1 MLLFSDKI
9 DKIHCKRTQWQ
20 ESPVQL
26 SLNKINKNEK
36 PKKVV
41 LLWKLIPAS
50 TQRLTSFSMASYVHA
65 VLTRVSISVVSCT
78 IKG

>member
-9 DKIHCKRTQWQ
+9 DKIHCKKNPWQ

-36 PKKVV
+36 LKKVV

-50 TQRLTSFSMASYVHA
+50 TQRLTSFSTASHA
-65 VLTRVSISVVSCT
+65 DAVFRVSISVAICT